1 MIIIEIISVT
11 GTVIGLISLIL
22 SAISIKYE
30 NTTNTNTNENDCSII
45 VIYKNGKKMCK
56 IVM

>member
-1 MIIIEIISVT
+1 MEIISLT

-22 SAISIKYE
+22 SAISIIYE
-30 NTTNTNTNENDCSII
+30 NTTNTDTNENDYSII